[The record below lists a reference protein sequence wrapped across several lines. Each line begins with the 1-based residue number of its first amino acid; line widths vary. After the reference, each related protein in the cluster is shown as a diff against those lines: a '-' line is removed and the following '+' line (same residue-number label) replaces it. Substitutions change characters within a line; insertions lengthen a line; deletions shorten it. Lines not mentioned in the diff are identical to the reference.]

1 MIVYNLKYL
10 RPRGA
15 QVAGAATAR
24 LRLRIT
30 GCVHRSQKQV
40 KEGWI

>member
-10 RPRGA
+10 GHREA
-15 QVAGAATAR
+15 QVAVAAS
-24 LRLRIT
+24 LRPRIT
-30 GCVHRSQKQV
+30 VCARRSQKQV